1 MDGQKNECSG
11 DEYVTEM
18 YKHSHTY
25 AIVTFQ
31 KVQPKSNF
39 AQSNLIM
46 HMVITYE
53 CTRKSTFNPYPQHTG
68 T

>member
-1 MDGQKNECSG
+1 MGRSVNVIG
-11 DEYVTEM
+11 DDYVTEM
-18 YKHSHTY
+18 YRHSHTY
-25 AIVTFQ
+25 AIVMFR

-46 HMVITYE
+46 HMVITHI
-53 CTRKSTFNPYPQHTG
+53 CTRESTFNPYPQHTE